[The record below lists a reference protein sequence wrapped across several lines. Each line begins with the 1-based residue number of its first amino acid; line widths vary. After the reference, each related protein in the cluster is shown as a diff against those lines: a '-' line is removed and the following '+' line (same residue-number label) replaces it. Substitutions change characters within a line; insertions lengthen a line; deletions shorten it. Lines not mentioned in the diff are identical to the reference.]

1 MKIIT
6 IINLY
11 YKYEVFYFFLRNA
24 TYTFSL
30 FTIVVKDKNLNNNK
44 NIQLYIDIYEK
55 QINKK

>member
-55 QINKK
+55 K